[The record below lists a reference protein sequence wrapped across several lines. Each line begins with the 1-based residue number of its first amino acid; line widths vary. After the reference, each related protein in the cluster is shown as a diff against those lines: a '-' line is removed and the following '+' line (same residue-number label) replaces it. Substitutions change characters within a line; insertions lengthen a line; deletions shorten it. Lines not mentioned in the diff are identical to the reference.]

1 MYLDS
6 DSEEEQVTML
16 PSELGYE
23 AKTDLRY
30 DKSCFLGPLV
40 KTFCF
45 FS

>member
-1 MYLDS
+1 MSYIFTYMNVMYLDS

-30 DKSCFLGPLV
+30 DN
-40 KTFCF
+40 
-45 FS
+45 